1 MKIVF
6 GYSSCRNAGE
16 RKVARILEKLPK
28 ESYKIINDVYI
39 ATQNRTTQIDHIVAS
54 VYGIFVIETKNY
66 CGWIKGDEQST
77 YWTQNTYRNKYN
89 LYNPIKQNFGHVR
102 ALMKILKLDVDK
114 FIPIVVFTTYSD
126 LSVKAVSYV
135 IYSNEL
141 KKLILSYRAKKF
153 SKKEVDNIFRIIE
166 KSNNPELKQG
176 HEEYVRSIK
185 FEREKLEQERL
196 EKKTMPGMWLA
207 FSR

>member
-1 MKIVF
+1 
-6 GYSSCRNAGE
+6 
-16 RKVARILEKLPK
+16 
-28 ESYKIINDVYI
+28 
-39 ATQNRTTQIDHIVAS
+39 
-54 VYGIFVIETKNY
+54 
-66 CGWIKGDEQST
+66 
-77 YWTQNTYRNKYN
+77 
-89 LYNPIKQNFGHVR
+89 
-102 ALMKILKLDVDK
+102 MKILKLDVDK